1 MSALLTPPLP
11 VRTPPQARTYTLA
24 EYQALIDTGVIRE
37 GERVE
42 LIDGHVVYAMPANPP
57 HAAAVT
63 RLNRRLI
70 LLSPDGYVVRCQSDA
85 IVGTSR
91 PEPDVC
97 LVRGDEW
104 AFDTRAIQLCADYAA
119 IYAKTP
125 EQIVRERIV
134 AAWRFWVT
142 VNAKI
147 DYEQERPFGLYKPP
161 AYERRMDELVT
172 HPVFGYRISYR
183 RIFEVQTRLL
193 ARHLAGE
200 IPEFPAFCTR

>member
-42 LIDGHVVYAMPANPP
+42 LIEGHLVYAMPANPP
-57 HAAAVT
+57 HASSTA

-70 LLSPDGYVVRCQSDA
+70 LLCPEGYVVRCQSDT

-97 LVRGDEW
+97 VARGDDGSKRCCSKSLRPW
-104 AFDTRAIQLCADYAA
+104 DCRLKSCATALMRCMSSIRCSAIA
-119 IYAKTP
+119 
-125 EQIVRERIV
+125 V
-134 AAWRFWVT
+134 AGW
-142 VNAKI
+142 
-147 DYEQERPFGLYKPP
+147 
-161 AYERRMDELVT
+161 
-172 HPVFGYRISYR
+172 
-183 RIFEVQTRLL
+183 
-193 ARHLAGE
+193 
-200 IPEFPAFCTR
+200 